1 MRYDPFAPPSNDPSE
16 TGVSATAT
24 GVPIPPILSTLQTL
38 PWGTRSKPKRPRS
51 DSHKTR
57 VVERV
62 VEKVVEKVV
71 TVPGERLTIL
81 GVAPLADDRVR
92 NLVNFMLRY
101 VTGPEVE
108 VEAKLGMLLDQV
120 QDVRAIEMVPV
131 LCETP
136 VNEVGGKLTR
146 FESSVE
152 RSFFLHLNSV
162 LNARVEATSG
172 DGPGRIEYV
181 RTRETD
187 YFWPGKVRET
197 RQAVTEN
204 GKEVERT
211 IRVQRKTRI
220 SDINFMCPI
229 SSLDVRYSASA
240 EVEAE
245 LPRGPEP
252 RQKRYKERISYK
264 FDCVSVDITAVEMTD
279 PGAGI
284 FERKSTEI
292 EVEIDASANLFGEV
306 DKFNKGDPS
315 SRLFE
320 MAATLI
326 NTVRVIQEEVRQ
338 VPPSEVESQQP
349 QSQQGGQAQAY
360 GEGGYG
366 R

>member
-16 TGVSATAT
+16 TGVSATST
-24 GVPIPPILSTLQTL
+24 GVVISPILSSLQSL
-38 PWGTRSKPKRPRS
+38 PWGTRSKPKRPRG

-62 VEKVVEKVV
+62 VEKIVEKVV
-71 TVPGERLTIL
+71 TVPSERFTIL
-81 GVAPLADDRVR
+81 GVPPIVDDRVR
-92 NLVNFMLRY
+92 NLVNFMLQY

-108 VEAKLGMLLDQV
+108 VEAKLGMLFDQV
-120 QDVRAIEMVPV
+120 QGVRAIETVPV

-136 VNEVGGKLTR
+136 INEDGSKRTR

-152 RSFFLHLNSV
+152 RSFFLHLNNV
-162 LNARVEATSG
+162 LNARVEATGG
-172 DGPGRIEYV
+172 DGLGRVEYV

-197 RQAVTEN
+197 RHFVTEN

-245 LPRGPEP
+245 LPRGPDP

-284 FERKSTEI
+284 FERKSSEI

-306 DKFNKGDPS
+306 DKFNQGDPS
-315 SRLFE
+315 SRIFE

-326 NTVRVIQEEVRQ
+326 NTVRVLQEEVRH
-338 VPPSEVESQQP
+338 VPSMEMEGQQP
-349 QSQQGGQAQAY
+349 QNHQGGQAQAY